1 MAAAQGFVAP
11 MTSFLRSDRSR
22 PVAIWLFC
30 VAALVFGMV
39 VLGGATRLTG
49 SGLSI
54 TQWKPISGTI
64 PPLSHDAWMAEF
76 QNYQRIPQYRY
87 INAGMTLEAFKGI
100 YWWEWAHRLL
110 GRVVGVVFA
119 VPFLVFLYLR
129 SLSARLIWRCVVLF
143 ALGGLQGLVG
153 WWMVSSGL
161 EVRVSVA
168 PERLAIHLGLALIL
182 YAALIWTGLEAWS
195 GPPRPAPYR
204 SRWPLV
210 SFCLLGAIYLQCLL
224 GALVAGNQA
233 GLVYNDWPLMNG
245 HVFPRAYLDGSLWR
259 SLLHSQAAVQ
269 FNHRMLA
276 YAILAAV
283 VVAAVFAGRSLILAG
298 RARGLFVALAAVA
311 CAQAVL
317 GVITLMSRAPLPL
330 SATHQALAAIV
341 LAIAVSTA
349 WRTQRA

>member
-1 MAAAQGFVAP
+1 

-39 VLGGATRLTG
+39 ILGGATRLTG

-54 TQWKPISGTI
+54 TEWKPISGTI
-64 PPLSHDAWMAEF
+64 PPLNHAAWMAEF

-87 INAGMTLEAFKGI
+87 INAGMSLEAFKGI

-119 VPFLVFLYLR
+119 VPFLVFLALR
-129 SLSARLIWRCVVLF
+129 SLSARMIWRCLVLF

-153 WWMVSSGL
+153 WWMVASGL
-161 EVRVSVA
+161 EGRVSVA
-168 PERLAIHLGLALIL
+168 PERLATHLGLALIL
-182 YAALIWTGLEAWS
+182 YGALIWTGLEAWS
-195 GPPRPAPYR
+195 GASRPAAYR
-204 SRWPLV
+204 SRWPLAALV
-210 SFCLLGAIYLQCLL
+210 LMGLVYLQCLL

-245 HVFPRAYLDGSLWR
+245 RWFPGAYLDGSLWH

-269 FNHRMLA
+269 FDHRMLA
-276 YAILAAV
+276 YLVLAA
-283 VVAAVFAGRSLILAG
+283 AIG
-298 RARGLFVALAAVA
+298 AAVA
-311 CAQAVL
+311 ASRSVRLAGQAKALCIALGVVAGLQAVL
-317 GVITLMSRAPLPL
+317 GVATLMSRAPLSL
-330 SATHQALAAIV
+330 SAAHQALAAIV
-341 LAIAVSTA
+341 LAVAVALA

>member
-1 MAAAQGFVAP
+1 

-22 PVAIWLFC
+22 PVAIWLFV
-30 VAALVFGMV
+30 VATMVFGMV

-54 TQWKPISGTI
+54 TEWKPISGTI
-64 PPLSHDAWMAEF
+64 PPLNHQAWMAEF
-76 QNYQRIPQYRY
+76 QNYQRIPQYRFV
-87 INAGMTLEAFKGI
+87 NAGMSLEQFKGI

-110 GRVVGVVFA
+110 GRLVGVVFA
-119 VPFLVFLYLR
+119 VPFLAFLALR
-129 SLSARLIWRCVVLF
+129 QLSPRLIWRCVVLF

-153 WWMVSSGL
+153 WWMVASGL
-161 EVRVSVA
+161 EGRVSVA
-168 PERLAIHLGLALIL
+168 PERLATHLGLALIL

-204 SRWPLV
+204 SRWPIAALV
-210 SFCLLGAIYLQCLL
+210 LLAMVYLQCLL

-245 HVFPRAYLDGSLWR
+245 AWFPKPYLDGGLVH

-269 FNHRMLA
+269 FDHRMLA
-276 YAILAAV
+276 YLLFLGAIALA
-283 VVAAVFAGRSLILAG
+283 VVAARSVQLAG
-298 RARGLFVALAAVA
+298 QARGLFIALGAGVVL
-311 CAQAVL
+311 QASL
-317 GVITLMSRAPLPL
+317 GVATLMARAPLSL
-330 SATHQALAAIV
+330 SAAHQALAALV
-341 LAIAVSTA
+341 LGLAVALA